1 MDPITFL
8 SESYFLVTSKINIIS
23 FFAVNSEANAR
34 RIALVESCFGNAGQ
48 PLSVAGRVLVG
59 EGILTKSC
67 RKKQK
72 PRQFFLFND
81 LLVYG
86 NIILNKKKY
95 NKQHIIPLEDVKL
108 QTLEDDGLY
117 RNGWLICTRGK
128 SFAVY
133 AATATEKQEW
143 MAHIDKCIRDLLQK
157 SGKTAASEHAAVW
170 VPDSEAN
177 TCMVCRKSQF
187 TIVNRRVSLR
197 GAATVNFR
205 LRSFHKENCRKYE
218 NYRKKAK
225 NPEEICKKP

>member
-1 MDPITFL
+1 MSEQLFQKQKYNFIRHPTMDPITFL
-8 SESYFLVTSKINIIS
+8 SESYSYDLDKEELIYFII
-23 FFAVNSEANAR
+23 AVNSEANTR

-59 EGILTKSC
+59 EGILTKAC
-67 RKKQK
+67 RKKPK

-187 TIVNRRVSLR
+187 TIMNRRVSNKHAGQLSVL
-197 GAATVNFR
+197 G
-205 LRSFHKENCRKYE
+205 
-218 NYRKKAK
+218 
-225 NPEEICKKP
+225 